1 MLARLRPSLP
11 ARARGRGSGGGNT
24 WESMKGYSS
33 DPGIRPEKEL
43 LLLCARKEPDAA
55 AIERVRELA
64 RQSLDW
70 QAVATSA
77 WDHRVGSLLMRNLER
92 ICPEN
97 VPAVWMQYLREG
109 AQQNL
114 RRSLALSAEL
124 LRILDA
130 LEAAGIQ
137 GIPYK
142 GPTLAALAYRNL
154 ALREFSD
161 LDLLL
166 AHAEIERGQRVMREL
181 GYEMHAVAPAHSR
194 LREAVPGQYAYSRQE
209 GHFLVELHTEQTL
222 RYFPNGLPMER
233 LRERLQFVAVGGRL
247 VPTLGMD
254 DLLNFLCVHGA
265 KHFWNRIQ
273 WIADVAE
280 LADEGAAGIC
290 SALERANELG
300 SRRMLLLGL
309 RLANELLGARL
320 PEQILRECCAAPALD
335 SMAARVR
342 EIIFADQPILPG
354 ILQRMKFRAQ
364 MRESLAEGLRYG
376 LRLAT
381 MPTEEDWSR
390 ARLPGAL
397 TPLYSLLRPF
407 QLMETYGMGL
417 RPRATADLAPFVPTP
432 AAVADRMLELAE
444 VTEKDV
450 VYDLGCG
457 NGEILVAAAKRRGAR
472 CVGIEMDSARI
483 AEARAAVR
491 AARLKGQVKLIH
503 GDVRDV
509 DLSPATVVTM
519 YLTIPGNAKLR
530 QQLCSQL
537 HAGTRVVSRDWD
549 MPGWRAE
556 RVVEMEAAPGVQTTL
571 FLWRMGLESAEDANA
586 AMCNAEKTHA

>member
-1 MLARLRPSLP
+1 MKDHPS
-11 ARARGRGSGGGNT
+11 AKAV
-24 WESMKGYSS
+24 
-33 DPGIRPEKEL
+33 RPEKEL
-43 LLLCARKEPDAA
+43 LLCCARKEPSAV
-55 AIERVRELA
+55 AIERMRALA
-64 RQSLDW
+64 RAPLDW

-77 WDHRVGSLLMRNLER
+77 WDHRITPPVTRNLER
-92 ICPEN
+92 ICAEN
-97 VPAVWMQYLREG
+97 VPAVWMQYLRNG

-154 ALREFSD
+154 ALREFGD
-161 LDLLL
+161 LDLLM
-166 AHAEIERGQRVMREL
+166 AQEEIERAQSVMREL
-181 GYEMHAVAPAHSR
+181 GYEMHDFAPARWRS
-194 LREAVPGQYAYSRQE
+194 REAVPGQYSYSRQE
-209 GHFLVELHTEQTL
+209 GNFLAELHTEQTL
-222 RYFPNGLPMER
+222 RYFPDGLPVEK
-233 LRERLQFVAVGGRL
+233 LRQRLQLVAVGGRL
-247 VPTLGMD
+247 VPTLGMA

-265 KHFWNRIQ
+265 KHFWSRIQ

-280 LADEGAAGIC
+280 LVDGGAVDL
-290 SALERANELG
+290 SRVLERANELG

-309 RLANELLGARL
+309 RLTHELLNAEI
-320 PEQILRECCAAPALD
+320 PEEVLQECHATPALD
-335 SMAARVR
+335 SMVTQVR
-342 EIIFADQPILPG
+342 EVIFADQPILPG

-364 MRESLAEGLRYG
+364 MRESWSEGLRYG

-381 MPTEEDWSR
+381 APTEEDWLR
-390 ARLPGAL
+390 TRLPRGL

-407 QLMETYGMGL
+407 QLIERYGMGL

-432 AAVADRMLELAE
+432 GAVADGMLELAE
-444 VTEKDV
+444 VTDKDV

-472 CVGIEMDSARI
+472 CVGIEIDPTRI
-483 AEARAAVR
+483 TKARAAMRDAGVEPR
-491 AARLKGQVKLIH
+491 VMLIQ

-537 HAGTRVVSRDWD
+537 RAGTRVVSRDWD

-556 RVVEMEAAPGVQTTL
+556 RVMDMEATPGMPTVL
-571 FLWRMGLESAEDANA
+571 FLWRIGWESTEEAELADCGA
-586 AMCNAEKTHA
+586 AKTLG